1 MKKIFYKIFFAFI
14 VISYLPLI
22 VIYYF
27 NFLYMDKYIVQN
39 TKEQLIKVSED
50 ISIKDIPLDK
60 IIDSK
65 KNKDIKIAYINF
77 HKTEI
82 KANLEKLHTGDYT
95 IRLTSMTD
103 FLNYFLLIKKI
114 SNTEFLVII
123 SPTIVPNV
131 VTKMMSSFYLD
142 LSAFIVPILF
152 VLAYI
157 LP

>member
-50 ISIKDIPLDK
+50 ISIKDILLDK

-77 HKTEI
+77 QKSEKESELFNYFNKTEI

-123 SPTIVPNV
+123 SPYH
-131 VTKMMSSFYLD
+131 SSQNYIFCNRLH
-142 LSAFIVPILF
+142 SA
-152 VLAYI
+152 
-157 LP
+157 